1 MAELEGS
8 VGQGGANLTSDVRLV
23 QQLLNRQ
30 NLAPLAPLDEDGVA
44 GAMTVESIRHF
55 QARYANMPSP
65 DGCVDPGG
73 RTWKAL
79 RNSGQARG
87 TGSSPE
93 TRQADRAERSRIVD
107 PRVKETERTTRI
119 IDSLIPYLGGI
130 RARIIS
136 GYLSDGDLYWKVNYH
151 WEYLLQTVEHSI
163 GLPIEPGVRGALQG
177 IRGQLL
183 GCRPDPASGY
193 VTGDV
198 GRPTDKSSQQDALQ
212 RHKTVSQCKREF
224 KKIMEREGLMRLS
237 KKSPQVFHLAAAPV
251 AAPGTSKHS
260 TGYAIDIQGDNGAI
274 KNVCK
279 SRGATLVFD
288 EKSHVH
294 VEFANA

>member
-1 MAELEGS
+1 MTRLQGS
-8 VGQGGANLTSDVRLV
+8 VGQGGVNLASDVLIV
-23 QQLLNRQ
+23 QQLLNRHD
-30 NLAPLAPLDEDGVA
+30 LAPLALVAEDGRA
-44 GAMTVESIRHF
+44 GPMVVEAIRHF
-55 QARYANMPSP
+55 QARHANMSSP
-65 DGCVDPGG
+65 DGRVDPEG
-73 RTWKAL
+73 RTWRAL
-79 RNSGQARG
+79 RNAGQSRG
-87 TGSSPE
+87 TGSSAE
-93 TRQADRAERSRIVD
+93 TRKADREERARIVD

-119 IDSLIPYLGGI
+119 IDALIPHLSGI
-130 RARIIS
+130 RAKIIS
-136 GYLSDGDLYWKVNYH
+136 GYLSDADLYWKVNYH
-151 WEYLLQTVEHSI
+151 WELLLQTVEHSI

>member
-1 MAELEGS
+1 MC
-8 VGQGGANLTSDVRLV
+8 NLDVLVDSDACGYVAPF
-23 QQLLNRQ
+23 QQLEDATAQNRAQ
-30 NLAPLAPLDEDGVA
+30 DRVDAHEAPA
-44 GAMTVESIRHF
+44 G
-55 QARYANMPSP
+55 
-65 DGCVDPGG
+65 
-73 RTWKAL
+73 
-79 RNSGQARG
+79 
-87 TGSSPE
+87 
-93 TRQADRAERSRIVD
+93 
-107 PRVKETERTTRI
+107 
-119 IDSLIPYLGGI
+119 
-130 RARIIS
+130 
-136 GYLSDGDLYWKVNYH
+136 
-151 WEYLLQTVEHSI
+151 
-163 GLPIEPGVRGALQG
+163 
-177 IRGQLL
+177 GQLL
-183 GCRPDPASGY
+183 VDGGID
-193 VTGDV
+193 VTLA
-198 GRPTDKSSQQDALQ
+198 TDNAAQQDALQ